1 MRPSRTPAAML
12 AHYQPARFTSL
23 LLFCSSALVLNAVS
37 LTDAVSEISLRNP
50 RDSCAA
56 KYYSAVSGMDSSQRL
71 LLQALLTGMGDA
83 VRRNDASAADRY
95 HRRLA
100 LIAPHFA
107 TNPSVSEALERLHS
121 AGARW
126 LATDAA
132 EHYAA
137 EQQVLEDI
145 QRVMDFI

>member
-1 MRPSRTPAAML
+1 
-12 AHYQPARFTSL
+12 
-23 LLFCSSALVLNAVS
+23 
-37 LTDAVSEISLRNP
+37 
-50 RDSCAA
+50 
-56 KYYSAVSGMDSSQRL
+56 
-71 LLQALLTGMGDA
+71 
-83 VRRNDASAADRY
+83 
-95 HRRLA
+95 
-100 LIAPHFA
+100 LIGPHFA
-107 TNPSVSEALERLHS
+107 TNPAVSEALERLHS

>member
-1 MRPSRTPAAML
+1 
-12 AHYQPARFTSL
+12 
-23 LLFCSSALVLNAVS
+23 
-37 LTDAVSEISLRNP
+37 
-50 RDSCAA
+50 
-56 KYYSAVSGMDSSQRL
+56 MDSSQRL